1 MPTLSASNRTQVA
14 YKLEG
19 ASYPASWGVF
29 PVAGNG
35 NLVRITGETLDYT
48 QGTEQSKELRSDR
61 QVTDTITVSASSQ
74 GGFNFEMSYREFDWI
89 LEGIAQ
95 STYRARRAGRSDPT
109 DSPAPAQRAHPVPGS

>member
-48 QGTEQSKELRSDR
+48 QGTE
-61 QVTDTITVSASSQ
+61 
-74 GGFNFEMSYREFDWI
+74 
-89 LEGIAQ
+89 
-95 STYRARRAGRSDPT
+95 
-109 DSPAPAQRAHPVPGS
+109 